1 MVSLMYLIFMQ
12 NYISVMYVL
21 FYKLKNKRSY
31 PSIKYLS
38 KFYYML
44 SQVLDTLHGSKQ
56 KTAIRNLKLKSNKK
70 SIAGAMTVSKRCMEC
85 VYDYKG

>member
-1 MVSLMYLIFMQ
+1 
-12 NYISVMYVL
+12 
-21 FYKLKNKRSY
+21 
-31 PSIKYLS
+31 
-38 KFYYML
+38 ML
-44 SQVLDTLHGSKQ
+44 SQVLETLHGSKQ